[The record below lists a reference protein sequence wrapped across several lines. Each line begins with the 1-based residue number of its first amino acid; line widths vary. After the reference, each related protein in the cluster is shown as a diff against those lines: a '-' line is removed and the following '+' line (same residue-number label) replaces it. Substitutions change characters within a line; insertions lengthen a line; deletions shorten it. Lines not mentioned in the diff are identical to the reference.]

1 MPSHFHGPGSRSSRS
16 QAIGQQHD
24 GRRLAP
30 PPELPPGTGL
40 PGRAAGDG
48 HLGNVRE
55 RAQRFPGVADDRRA
69 PQVTQEGHLRE
80 SVHYTRTNNSLV
92 IYGAKVCQ

>member
-1 MPSHFHGPGSRSSRS
+1 MPSHFHGAGPRGSRS

-24 GRRLAP
+24 GWRLAP

-48 HLGNVRE
+48 HLDNARE
-55 RAQRFPGVADDRRA
+55 RPQRFPGVADDRRA
-69 PQVTQEGHLRE
+69 PQVTDDARE
-80 SVHYTRTNNSLV
+80 
-92 IYGAKVCQ
+92 C